1 MTRRRDNVTW
11 EAARADLTG
20 ARRGAMIG
28 DVPPVTPPATDLP
41 APATSA
47 LAPYDAVLLFS
58 FGGPNGPDDVLP
70 FLRNVTAGKGIP
82 DERLAEVAEHYHHFG
97 GRSPINEQNL
107 ALQAALRAELDRRGL
122 DVPVVWGNRNWEPYT
137 RDALAEIHAAG
148 AQRAVALVTSA
159 YSSYSGC
166 RQYREN
172 LWASLDALSVQLG
185 GEAGTHPLEVDKC
198 RSYFNHPG
206 FVQANTDAVV
216 EAYTGFDAD
225 AAWPRLVFVTHS
237 IPDTMEEASVVAG
250 ASYREQHLDVA
261 RSVAAAASERLGR
274 DVEWDL
280 AYCSRSGPPS
290 QPWLEPDVN
299 DHLRAL
305 SAAGTTSVVLA
316 PIGFVSD
323 HMEVAFDL
331 DTEALETAAELG
343 MAAVRAD
350 SVGVREPFVR
360 GLVDLLLERAAI
372 ARADDAGEPR
382 PEQATVGALPPFRS
396 ICAPGCC
403 RQRAGVASGLPAA
416 CSEDPLS

>member
-1 MTRRRDNVTW
+1 MT
-11 EAARADLTG
+11 
-20 ARRGAMIG
+20 
-28 DVPPVTPPATDLP
+28 PPVTDPTAAVRPDVDG
-41 APATSA
+41 

-70 FLRNVTAGKGIP
+70 FLRNVTAGKNIP

-107 ALQAALRAELDRRGL
+107 ALRAALRAELDRRGL
-122 DVPVVWGNRNWEPYT
+122 TTPVLWGNRNWEPYT
-137 RDALAEIHAAG
+137 TQALEEARDLG
-148 AQRAVALVTSA
+148 AQRVLALVTSA

-172 LWASLDALSVQLG
+172 LWAALEDLGTQDAATEG
-185 GEAGTHPLEVDKC
+185 RAPLAVDKV

-206 FVQANTDAVV
+206 FVAANVDAVV
-216 EAYTGFDAD
+216 EAYGRLQAEHPDAP
-225 AAWPRLVFVTHS
+225 WPRLVFVTHS

-250 ASYREQHLDVA
+250 ASYAEQHLDVA
-261 RSVAAAASERLGR
+261 RSVVAAAAERLGR
-274 DVEWDL
+274 AVEWDL

-299 DHLRAL
+299 DHLEAL
-305 SAAGTTSVVLA
+305 HAAGTTSVVLS

-331 DTEALETAAELG
+331 DTEALETAQELG

-350 SVGVREPFVR
+350 SVGTREPFVR
-360 GLVDLLLERAAI
+360 GLVDLLLERAAVQ
-372 ARADDAGEPR
+372 RSLDAGAER
-382 PEQATVGALPPFRS
+382 PAEATVGALPPFRS
-396 ICAPGCC
+396 VCVPGCC
-403 RQRAGVASGLPAA
+403 RQRAGVDSGIPAA
-416 CSEDPLS
+416 CSTDPWS

>member
-1 MTRRRDNVTW
+1 M
-11 EAARADLTG
+11 
-20 ARRGAMIG
+20 
-28 DVPPVTPPATDLP
+28 TPPSTDP
-41 APATSA
+41 TPDAGTAG

-70 FLRNVTAGKGIP
+70 FLRNVTAGKNIP

-107 ALQAALRAELDRRGL
+107 ALRAALQAELARRGL

-137 RDALAEIHAAG
+137 RDALAEARAAG
-148 AQRAVALVTSA
+148 AHRIVALVTSA

-166 RQYREN
+166 RQYRED
-172 LWASLDALSVQLG
+172 LWAALDAVATPD
-185 GEAGTHPLEVDKC
+185 GEPLVVDKA

-206 FVQANTDAVV
+206 FVQANVDAVV
-216 EAYTGFDAD
+216 EAYGATSAD

-237 IPDTMEEASVVAG
+237 IPDTMEAASAVAG

-261 RSVAAAASERLGR
+261 RTVAAAAGQRLGR
-274 DVEWDL
+274 PVEWDL
-280 AYCSRSGPPS
+280 AFCSRSGPPS

-299 DHLRAL
+299 DHLEAL
-305 SAAGTTSVVLA
+305 AAAGTTSVVLS

-331 DTEALETAAELG
+331 DTEALATAHELG
-343 MAAVRAD
+343 MTAVRAD

-372 ARADDAGEPR
+372 ARADDAGAPR
-382 PEQATVGALPPFRS
+382 PAEATAGDLPAFRS
-396 ICAPGCC
+396 VCVPGCC
-403 RQRAGVASGLPAA
+403 RMREGVDSGRPAA
-416 CSEDPLS
+416 CSVDPWS

>member
-1 MTRRRDNVTW
+1 M
-11 EAARADLTG
+11 
-20 ARRGAMIG
+20 
-28 DVPPVTPPATDLP
+28 TPPATDP
-41 APATSA
+41 TVSTDVDG

-70 FLRNVTAGKGIP
+70 FLRNVTAGKNIP

-107 ALQAALRAELDRRGL
+107 ALQSALHAELERRGL
-122 DVPVVWGNRNWEPYT
+122 ATPVLWGNRNWEPYT
-137 RDALAEIHAAG
+137 AEALAEARQLG
-148 AQRAVALVTSA
+148 ARRVLALVTSA

-172 LWASLDALSVQLG
+172 LWAALEDLGTQDAATE
-185 GEAGTHPLEVDKC
+185 GEPPLAVDKV

-206 FVQANTDAVV
+206 FVAANVDAVV
-216 EAYTGFDAD
+216 EAYGRLQAEQPD

-250 ASYREQHLDVA
+250 ASYAEQHRDVA
-261 RSVAAAASERLGR
+261 RSVSAAAAERLGR
-274 DVEWDL
+274 EVEWDL
-280 AYCSRSGPPS
+280 VYCSRSGPPS

-299 DHLRAL
+299 DHLEAL
-305 SAAGTTSVVLA
+305 HAAGTTSVVLA

-331 DTEALETAAELG
+331 DTEALETAQELG

-350 SVGVREPFVR
+350 SVGTREPFVR
-360 GLVDLLLERAAI
+360 GLVDLLLERAAVQ
-372 ARADDAGEPR
+372 RALDAGEELPA
-382 PEQATVGALPPFRS
+382 QATVGDLPAFRS
-396 ICAPGCC
+396 VCVPGCC
-403 RQRAGVASGLPAA
+403 RQRAGVDSGIPAA
-416 CSEDPLS
+416 CSVDPWS